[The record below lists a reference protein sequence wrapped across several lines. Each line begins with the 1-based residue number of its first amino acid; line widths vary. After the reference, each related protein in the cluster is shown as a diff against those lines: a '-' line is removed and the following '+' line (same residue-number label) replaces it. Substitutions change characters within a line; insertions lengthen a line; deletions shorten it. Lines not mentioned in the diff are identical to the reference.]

1 MLNFSSYANH
11 ELDPCTSWKDAYYNL
26 NRRDPLPTPTMLLPN
41 LFLGGTLDD
50 DLLVYPGVLPT
61 PGKPSVSKTD
71 FDACVT
77 LTPLAGPAGTGVAE
91 FRFTFPD
98 SSRRVPPVESL
109 SSVINWAYSI
119 YASGARVLIRCHAG
133 LNRSGLI
140 AVPLMT
146 HIDKTLSFDKAL
158 TLARDARHEL
168 VLSNEL
174 FLSIAPDLCFKST

>member
-1 MLNFSSYANH
+1 LPNFSNYEH
-11 ELDPCTSWKDAYYNL
+11 RELDPCTSWQDAYYNL
-26 NRRDPLPTPTMLLPN
+26 NRTEPLPSPTMLLPN
-41 LFLGGTLDD
+41 LFIGGTPDD
-50 DLLVYPGVLPT
+50 DLLVHPGVLPT
-61 PGKPSVSKTD
+61 PWKPSVSKND

-98 SSRRVPPVESL
+98 SKTESPSL
-109 SSVINWAYSI
+109 EMLASTIDWAYFMHR
-119 YASGARVLIRCHAG
+119 SGARVLVRCHAG

-146 HIDKTLSFDKAL
+146 HIARTLSFTKAL
-158 TLARDARHEL
+158 SIARENRHDL

-174 FLSIAPDLCFKST
+174 FQSLAANLCFENS